1 MGGVRLSHA
10 GATDVGLVRT
20 HNEDSYLVAPP
31 VFVVADGMGGHHG
44 GDVASG
50 IVVDQLG
57 SLAGFSGKLTEGVA
71 ALTEALEACQR
82 RILEYAVQQGAAGPG
97 QWYAGTTVT
106 AALLVDEVAAPR
118 WLVMNL
124 GDSRC
129 YRLHGG
135 RLTQVSTDHSVV
147 QELLDAGLIDEVEA
161 ASHPERHV
169 ITKALGGPDLPRP
182 DFFEVPLSEAE
193 RLLLCSDGINGLL
206 GDGEIEAVLAAQAD
220 PVAAADRI
228 VAAALSAGGSDN
240 ATAVV
245 VDVVG
250 WPT

>member
-1 MGGVRLSHA
+1 
-10 GATDVGLVRT
+10 
-20 HNEDSYLVAPP
+20 
-31 VFVVADGMGGHHG
+31 MGGHHG

-50 IVVDQLG
+50 IVVDQFG
-57 SLAGFSGKLTEGVA
+57 SLAEFCGTIAAGVLV
-71 ALTEALEACQR
+71 LTEALEACQA
-82 RILEYAVQQGAAGPG
+82 RILEYAAQQGAAGPG

-106 AALLVDEVAAPR
+106 AALLVEEPAC

-135 RLTQVSTDHSVV
+135 RLAQVTSDHSVV
-147 QELLDAGLIDEVEA
+147 QELLDAGLIDEAEA
-161 ASHPERHV
+161 ASHPDRHV
-169 ITKALGGPDLPRP
+169 ITKALGGPHLPRP
-182 DFFEVPLSEAE
+182 DFFEVPLAEAE

-206 GDGEIEAVLAAQAD
+206 GDDEIEAVLAAHAA
-220 PVAAADRI
+220 PGAAADRI
-228 VAAALSAGGSDN
+228 VAAALAKGGSDN

-250 WPT
+250 LPT

>member
-1 MGGVRLSHA
+1 MSGVELSHA

-20 HNEDSYLVAPP
+20 HNEDAHLVAPP
-31 VFVVADGMGGHHG
+31 VFVVADGMGGHQG

-50 IVVDQLG
+50 IVVEEFAA
-57 SLAGFSGKLTEGVA
+57 LAGFAGNLAEGAAAMTA
-71 ALTEALEACQR
+71 ALESCQR
-82 RILEYAVQQGAAGPG
+82 RILEYAAQQGAAGPG

-106 AALLVDEVAAPR
+106 AALLVEGADPPC

-129 YRLHGG
+129 YRFHDGVLV
-135 RLTQVSTDHSVV
+135 QVSTDHSVV
-147 QELLDAGLIDEVEA
+147 QELIDAGLISEA
-161 ASHPERHV
+161 EAVVHPERHV
-169 ITKALGGPDLPRP
+169 ITKALGGPHLASP
-182 DFFEVPLSEAE
+182 DFFELSLAEAE

-206 GDGEIEAVLAAQAD
+206 ADDEIAAVLAEHRD
-220 PVAAADRI
+220 PVAAADRV
-228 VAAALSAGGSDN
+228 VAAALAAGGSDN